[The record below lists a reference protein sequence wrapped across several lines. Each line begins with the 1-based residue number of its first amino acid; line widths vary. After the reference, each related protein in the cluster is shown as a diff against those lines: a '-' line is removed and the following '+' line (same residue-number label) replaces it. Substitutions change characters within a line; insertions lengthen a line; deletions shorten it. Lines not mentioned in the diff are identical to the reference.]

1 MNGTLKS
8 MQVASYNVHKCRGAD
23 GRYRPDRIAAVLA
36 EIGADL
42 VALQEVDRR
51 FGRRVGLLDP
61 QRIMAETGLHLL
73 VQSDL
78 EDGHGWH
85 GNALLVRGDP
95 ISYRRTRMRLPGIE
109 PRGAVVAELDLGQG
123 PFRVV
128 AAHLGLN
135 PGCRSNQ
142 AEAIMAALAASSPLP
157 TVVLGDLNEWRP
169 KGSALGVL
177 APWFG
182 LAPSRPSYPSRLPM
196 FSLDRILGWPRGLV
210 SDVEVHD
217 TPLARKASDHLPL
230 KAQLN
235 LKISLPALPFAA

>member
-1 MNGTLKS
+1 ML
-8 MQVASYNVHKCRGAD
+8 VASYNVHKCKGRD
-23 GRYRPDRIAAVLA
+23 GQYRPDRIAGVLA

-61 QRIMAETGLHLL
+61 KRIEAETGLRLL

-85 GNALLVRGDP
+85 GNALLVRGEP
-95 ISYRRTRMRLPGIE
+95 LSYRRTRINLPGIE

-123 PFRVV
+123 PIRVV

-135 PGCRSNQ
+135 PSCRSSQ
-142 AEAIMAALAASSPLP
+142 ATAIMAALAASSPMP
-157 TVVLGDLNEWRP
+157 TVLLGDLNEWRP
-169 KGSALGVL
+169 RGSALGVL

-182 LAPSRPSYPSRLPM
+182 YAPSRPSYPSRLPM
-196 FSLDRILGWPRGLV
+196 FSLDRILGWPLGLIT
-210 SDVEVHD
+210 DVEVHD
-217 TPLARKASDHLPL
+217 TPLARRASDHLPL
-230 KAQLN
+230 KGRLHMDVAV
-235 LKISLPALPFAA
+235 PALPFAA